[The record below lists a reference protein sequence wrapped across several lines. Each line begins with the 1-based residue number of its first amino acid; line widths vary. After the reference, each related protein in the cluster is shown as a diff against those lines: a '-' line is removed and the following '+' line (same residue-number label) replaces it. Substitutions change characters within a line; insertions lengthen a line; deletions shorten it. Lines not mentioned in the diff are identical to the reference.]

1 LRNRAI
7 SYATGLDKVR
17 VFRDLYVPEGSR
29 VLDVGSW
36 SPGRIS
42 ARIIFPNGP
51 FDYVG
56 LDIVDGNN
64 VDLVVADPYK
74 WDEIPDES
82 FDTVVCLAVYEH
94 NPYFWLT
101 TAEIARVL
109 KVGGYVCI
117 IAPSAGGVHRYPLDC
132 WRLYPDATAALAGYT
147 GLEPIESYTERPRF
161 RKVTFGQRWRDH
173 VSILRKPPLDDP
185 DAFYAHL
192 SAITATRVPFPAQAP
207 GPGAVIAGYERAATS
222 TFARAMRVRGAMLW
236 YRLRHRGQP
245 SGLW

>member
-1 LRNRAI
+1 VSL
-7 SYATGLDKVR
+7 ATGLEKFR
-17 VFRDLYVPEGSR
+17 AFRDLYVPEGSR

-36 SPGRIS
+36 SPGMLS
-42 ARIIFPNGP
+42 ARVVFPNSS

-56 LDIVDGNN
+56 LDIVAGNN

-74 WDEIPDES
+74 WDELPDES
-82 FDTVVCLAVYEH
+82 FDAVVCISVYEH

-109 KVGGYVCI
+109 TEGGYACI
-117 IAPSAGGVHRYPLDC
+117 VAPSSGGTHRYPLDC

-147 GLEPIESYTERPRF
+147 GLDPVESYTERPRF

-173 VSILRKPPLDDP
+173 MAILRKPALEDRDR
-185 DAFYAHL
+185 FYARL
-192 SAITATRVPFPAQAP
+192 ASITATRAPFPATAP
-207 GPGAVIAGYERAATS
+207 GPGAVIAEYERANTS
-222 TFARAMRVRGAMLW
+222 TVAHAARVRAALVW
-236 YRLRHRGQP
+236 YRLTHKGHP